1 MPGER
6 KDPVAAYSFE
16 VEAGGALLGAFRECA
31 GIGSETSV
39 IEYAYV
45 KGKQTW
51 IHKEPGTH
59 KYTNITLKRGVTK
72 DMDLWDWRGKVL
84 DGKMKDARRSCTVTV
99 YDTEHNPMAEWVLND
114 AWPSKLSG
122 PTFNAQNNEIAIEEL
137 EIVHEGIKR
146 NPM

>member
-1 MPGER
+1 MPGDR
-6 KDPVAAYSFE
+6 VKPVGVYSFE
-16 VEAGGALLGAFRECA
+16 VEAGGKLLGAFKECS

-39 IEYAYV
+39 IEYPYS
-45 KGKQTW
+45 KGKQNW
-51 IHKEPGTH
+51 MHKEPGTH

-72 DMDLWDWRGKVL
+72 DTDLWDWRINVL
-84 DGKMKDARRSCTVTV
+84 EGKMSDARRACTITV
-99 YDTEHNPMAEWVLND
+99 YGTERIPIAEWVLD
-114 AWPSKLSG
+114 EAWPSKLTG